1 MEREQ
6 VRHLLSLLIETGET
20 TVSEFNAK
28 KLLRSWGLPVPPCGL
43 VDSSGEAVELGERL
57 GYPLALKVHS
67 PSIIHKSDVGGV
79 QLNLNSVEDVEK
91 AYVRIETN
99 CSPLD
104 ADFKVLVQPMA
115 KEGLEVILGVS
126 HDPQFGPA
134 LMFGI
139 GGLFVELFKDVS
151 FRLIPIRNSD
161 ALDMIHSIKALP
173 LLEGYRGKPGAD
185 IALLADIMVSVSD
198 LVTEQPLIHELDI
211 NPLILYPDGA
221 TVVDARMGLSEN
233 GA

>member
-1 MEREQ
+1 MEKEQ
-6 VRHLLSLLIETGET
+6 VRDLLASLIETGET
-20 TVSEFNAK
+20 TVSEFNAE
-28 KLLRSWGLPVPPCGL
+28 KLLRFWGLPVPPCAL
-43 VDSSGEAVELGERL
+43 VDSVEEAVEFGERL

-67 PSIIHKSDVGGV
+67 PSIIHKSDAGGV
-79 QLNLNSVEDVEK
+79 QLNLNGFEDVEK
-91 AYVRIETN
+91 AYVRIGTN

-104 ADFKVLVQPMA
+104 THFKVLVQPMA

-151 FRLIPIRNSD
+151 FRLLPIRKSD
-161 ALDMIHSIKALP
+161 ALDMIHSIKARP
-173 LLEGYRGKPGAD
+173 LLEGYRGKPGAN
-185 IALLADIMVSVSD
+185 ITLLADIMVSVSD
-198 LVTEQPLIHELDI
+198 LVTEHPVIHELDI

-221 TVVDARMGLSEN
+221 TVVDASMALRKNSV
-233 GA
+233 

>member
-1 MEREQ
+1 MEKEQ
-6 VRHLLSLLIETGET
+6 VRNLLSSLIVTGET

-43 VDSSGEAVELGERL
+43 VDSSAEAVESGERL

-67 PSIIHKSDVGGV
+67 PSIIHKSDAGGV

-221 TVVDARMGLSEN
+221 AVVDARMGLKEN